1 MDPAEIKELTEEALW
16 ALRDGDNVRAVAV
29 ADQLIAAAAD
39 NPVARAIRAQAL
51 LKSGAGEDALEE
63 ARRAVE
69 LDPNSQH
76 AHTILGIAAWRSA
89 RLTLAQQSLE
99 RALELSGRKPGLL
112 VDYAWFMASERGPRL
127 AEEAAQEAVLAAGT
141 SSTAWAALG
150 LAQFRLHRREEAEA
164 SLRRAL
170 ELDPNDPY
178 AQSAMATLLQ
188 EKREDKKAVALAR
201 LLEDIPGTEEF
212 VESILGEAK
221 RRQVA
226 RKLVERKA
234 LPDAVYEVPLR
245 PTLWLFLAAGL
256 TAALWV
262 LIRPHSL
269 TAALPCMLIPLVV
282 VWLAHKIFG

>member
-63 ARRAVE
+63 AQRAVE

>member
-1 MDPAEIKELTEEALW
+1 MDAAEIKELTEEALW
-16 ALRDGDNVRAVAV
+16 ALRDGDNLRAVAL
-29 ADQLIAAAAD
+29 ADQLIAAAPD
-39 NPVARAIRAQAL
+39 DPVARAIRAHAL
-51 LKSGAGEDALEE
+51 LKSGAGEEALEE
-63 ARRAVE
+63 ARRAVQ
-69 LDPNSQH
+69 LDPKSEH
-76 AHTILGIAAWRSA
+76 AHTILGIAAWRSS

-112 VDYAWFMASERGPRL
+112 ADYAWFMAAERGPRL
-127 AEEAAQEAVLAAGT
+127 AEDAAREAVRVNST

-150 LAQFRLHRREEAEA
+150 LAQFRLHRREDAEV

-188 EKREDKKAVALAR
+188 EKREDKKAVALAH
-201 LLEDIPGTEEF
+201 LLEDVPGTEDF
-212 VESILGEAK
+212 VQSILGEAK

-234 LPDAVYEVPLR
+234 LPDAIYQVPLR
-245 PTLWLFLAAGL
+245 PRFWLVLAVGL

-262 LIRPHSL
+262 LVQPHSCG
-269 TAALPCMLIPLVV
+269 AILPCVLVPLIL
-282 VWLAHKIFG
+282 VWLAYKVFG